1 MISTVWQSAYQ
12 QPKSIAD
19 IKKQSYLQ
27 TNTIIRGGW
36 VAGYAALTC
45 FLKHMTE
52 NNQDIS

>member
-36 VAGYAALTC
+36 VAGYAALAC